1 MFRAGF
7 KVFDIHG
14 HLPYDYPFA
23 HERHEKI
30 VRYGLERSERMRLTW
45 DFRTSEPDPDAANR
59 PLIDRWKDE
68 LDRYGIGG
76 LNFLT
81 GWTNDDLAEQIAKAP
96 DRFTGFASHSI
107 ERPDAAEELKR
118 AVDELGLKGYK
129 LFGPL
134 TQIPFDDK
142 SLTPVWTFAA
152 ERKLPVLIHFGLLG
166 HAGGIVQHLNINP
179 LSIFNV
185 ARQYP
190 DIPFIIPHFGC
201 GYFQELLHLCWSCP
215 NVYVDTSGS
224 NQWIRW
230 MPYELTLETL
240 FRKTYELIGP
250 ERIIFGTDSLG
261 FPRGYNYRYLQEQT
275 RVARD
280 LRFSD
285 AEMELIFGNN
295 ARKLLNLEPSVP
307 LAELKSES
315 KSEPISEQKETAR
328 L

>member
-7 KVFDIHG
+7 QVFDIHG
-14 HLPYDYPFA
+14 HLPYNYPISQS
-23 HERHEKI
+23 RHDKI
-30 VRYGLERSERMRLTW
+30 VRYGSERAERMRLTW
-45 DFRTSEPDPDAANR
+45 DLPASEPDPDQAQR
-59 PLIDRWKDE
+59 PLIARWKDE

-81 GWTNDDLAEQIAKAP
+81 GWTNDELAAQIATAP
-96 DRFTGFASHSI
+96 DRFTGFASHPI
-107 ERPDAAEELKR
+107 ERPDAAQELKR
-118 AVDELGLKGYK
+118 AVDELGLRGYK

-134 TQIPFDDK
+134 TPIPFDDA
-142 SLTPVWTFAA
+142 SLEPVWEVAA
-152 ERKLPVLIHFGLLG
+152 ERGLPVLIHFGLLG

-179 LSIFNV
+179 LAIFNV
-185 ARQYP
+185 ARRYP

-224 NQWIRW
+224 NQWVRW

-250 ERIIFGTDSLG
+250 ERILFGTDSLS
-261 FPRGYNYRYLQEQT
+261 FPRGYNYRYLQDQT
-275 RVARD
+275 RVTRD

-285 AEMELIFGNN
+285 AEIEAIFGNN
-295 ARKLLNLEPSVP
+295 ARKLLNLAPSIP
-307 LAELKSES
+307 RSELK
-315 KSEPISEQKETAR
+315 ETNR
-328 L
+328 

>member
-14 HLPYDYPFA
+14 HLPYNYPKSF
-23 HERHEKI
+23 EKHDRI
-30 VRYGLERSERMRLTW
+30 TQYGGERSERMRLTW
-45 DFRTSEPDPDAANR
+45 DLRTEEPDPEQAGR
-59 PLIDRWKDE
+59 PLVERWKDE

-81 GWTNDDLAEQIAKAP
+81 GWTNDELAKQIAAYP
-96 DRFTGFASHSI
+96 DRFTGFASHPI
-107 ERPDAAEELKR
+107 ERPDAAAELKH
-118 AVDELGLKGYK
+118 AVEDLGLRGYK

-134 TQIPFDDK
+134 TPVSFDDE
-142 SLTPVWTFAA
+142 SLTPVWELLS
-152 ERKLPVLIHFGLLG
+152 ERGLPLLIHFGLLG
-166 HAGGIVQHLNINP
+166 HAGGIVSHPNISP
-179 LSIFNV
+179 LAIFNV
-185 ARQYP
+185 ARRYP
-190 DIPFIIPHFGC
+190 DIPIIIPHFGC

-250 ERIIFGTDSLG
+250 ERIIFGTDSIS
-261 FPRGYNYRYLQEQT
+261 FPRGYNYRYLQDQI

-285 AEMELIFGNN
+285 HEIESIFGNN
-295 ARKLLNLEPSVP
+295 ARKLLRLEPSSP
-307 LAELKSES
+307 LIES
-315 KSEPISEQKETAR
+315 KELTRS
-328 L
+328 

>member
-1 MFRAGF
+1 MFRTGF
-7 KVFDIHG
+7 QVFDIHG
-14 HLPYDYPFA
+14 HLPYNYPKIF
-23 HERHEKI
+23 EKHDRI
-30 VRYGLERSERMRLTW
+30 TRYGSERSERMRLTW
-45 DFRTSEPDPDAANR
+45 DLRTEEADPESASR
-59 PLIDRWKDE
+59 PLVERWKDE

-81 GWTNDDLAEQIAKAP
+81 AWTNDELAQQITAYPDL
-96 DRFTGFASHSI
+96 FTGFASHPI
-107 ERPDAAEELKR
+107 ERPDAAAELKR
-118 AVDELGLKGYK
+118 AVDKLGLRGYK

-134 TQIPFDDK
+134 TPISFDDD
-142 SLTPVWTFAA
+142 SLIPVW
-152 ERKLPVLIHFGLLG
+152 KLLADRGLPILIHFGLLG
-166 HAGGIVQHLNINP
+166 HAGGIVSHPNISP
-179 LSIFNV
+179 LAIFNV
-185 ARQYP
+185 ARRYP

-224 NQWIRW
+224 NQWVRW

-250 ERIIFGTDSLG
+250 ERIIYGSDSMG
-261 FPRGYNYRYLQEQT
+261 FPRGYNYRYLQDQT

-285 AEMELIFGNN
+285 PEIEAIFGNN
-295 ARKLLNLEPSVP
+295 ARKLLRLEPSVP
-307 LAELKSES
+307 LNETKEL
-315 KSEPISEQKETAR
+315 TR

>member
-1 MFRAGF
+1 MLFRDGF

-14 HLPYDYPFA
+14 HLPYNYPFA
-23 HERHEKI
+23 RDRHEKI
-30 VRYGLERSERMRLTW
+30 VQYAKERSERMSLTW
-45 DFRTSEPDPDAANR
+45 DLRTSESDPEAANR
-59 PLIDRWKDE
+59 PLIERWKDE

-76 LNFLT
+76 LNLLT
-81 GWTNDDLAEQIAKAP
+81 AWTNDELAEQIATVP
-96 DRFTGFASHSI
+96 DRFTGFASHPI
-107 ERPDAAEELKR
+107 ERSDAAEELKR

-134 TQIPFDDK
+134 TPIPFDDR
-142 SLTPVWTFAA
+142 SLAPVWTFAA

-201 GYFQELLHLCWSCP
+201 GYYQELLQLCWSCP

-250 ERIIFGTDSLG
+250 ERIVFGSDSLG
-261 FPRGYNYRYLQEQT
+261 FPRGYNYRYVQEQV
-275 RVARD
+275 RVVRD
-280 LRFSD
+280 LRFS
-285 AEMELIFGNN
+285 EQEIELIFGNN
-295 ARKLLNLEPSVP
+295 ARRLLDLEPSVP
-307 LAELKSES
+307 STESATESAANSKLLKEVTS
-315 KSEPISEQKETAR
+315 
-328 L
+328 